1 MPRPYN
7 PRHGP
12 ERLHFNFTDPQKANL
27 NKFGYPPREQANAG
41 KRGNIKLASPTKI
54 AVLIVAITTVIAVA
68 ASNLVIYVTDLLLPG
83 FEARFDN
90 YAFSTGIPLAVSPL
104 LIAPLAYAIYRLT
117 QLKAELERSVR
128 TDALT
133 GLLNRRGF
141 FERAE
146 DAFRQ
151 DDVRELPI
159 ALMMVDVDRF
169 KEANDALGHAF
180 GDDLLRH
187 IARSIDEAV
196 AGSSPHNVVARIGG
210 DEFAVLLAGP
220 DATAASAAAERVC
233 RSVRGQIARHDET
246 VPAPSV
252 SVGLAKRIRNEPLDS
267 TMKAADDAAYQ
278 AKRAGRDRWVLAAPV
293 GEPAPPDAM
302 RAA

>member
-1 MPRPYN
+1 M
-7 PRHGP
+7 
-12 ERLHFNFTDPQKANL
+12 
-27 NKFGYPPREQANAG
+27 NKFGYPAREQANAG
-41 KRGNIKLASPTKI
+41 KRGNIKLASPIKV

-68 ASNLVIYVTDLLLPG
+68 ASNLIIYVTDLLLPG

-133 GLLNRRGF
+133 GLMNRRGF

-146 DAFRQ
+146 EAFRQ
-151 DDVRELPI
+151 ADVRGLPL

-180 GDDLLRH
+180 GDDLLKH
-187 IARSIDEAV
+187 IARSVDEAV
-196 AGSSPHNVVARIGG
+196 AGSSPQTVVARIGG
-210 DEFAVLLAGP
+210 DEFAVLLAAS
-220 DATAASAAAERVC
+220 DASMASAVAERIC
-233 RSVRGQIARHDET
+233 RGVRAPIARHDDT

-252 SVGLAKRIRNEPLDS
+252 SVGLAMRSHRQPLDAA
-267 TMKAADDAAYQ
+267 MKAADDAAYQ

-293 GEPAPPDAM
+293 QESVPAVPAPGHAM
-302 RAA
+302 QAA

>member
-1 MPRPYN
+1 M
-7 PRHGP
+7 
-12 ERLHFNFTDPQKANL
+12 
-27 NKFGYPPREQANAG
+27 
-41 KRGNIKLASPTKI
+41 ASPIKV

-90 YAFSTGIPLAVSPL
+90 YAFATGIPLAVSPL
-104 LIAPLAYAIYRLT
+104 LIAPLAYTIYRLT
-117 QLKAELERSVR
+117 ELKAELERGVR

-141 FERAE
+141 FECAE

-151 DDVRELPI
+151 ADVRGLPL

-180 GDDLLRH
+180 GDELLKH
-187 IARSIDEAV
+187 IAQNVNEVV
-196 AGSSPHNVVARIGG
+196 AGSSPHTVVARIGG

-220 DATAASAAAERVC
+220 DASMASAAAERIC
-233 RSVRGQIARHDET
+233 QGVRGRIARHDET

-252 SVGLAKRIRNEPLDS
+252 SVGLAMRSRGQPLDAA
-267 TMKAADDAAYQ
+267 MKAADGAAYQ
-278 AKRAGRDRWVLAAPV
+278 AKRAGRDRWVLAMPVDKSAPAV
-293 GEPAPPDAM
+293 PAPGDAM

>member
-1 MPRPYN
+1 M
-7 PRHGP
+7 
-12 ERLHFNFTDPQKANL
+12 
-27 NKFGYPPREQANAG
+27 
-41 KRGNIKLASPTKI
+41 ASPTKV

-68 ASNLVIYVTDLLLPG
+68 ASNLIIYVTDLLLPG

-90 YAFSTGIPLAVSPL
+90 YAFSTGIPLAVSPI
-104 LIAPLAYAIYRLT
+104 LIVPLAYAIYRLT

-146 DAFRQ
+146 EAFRQ
-151 DDVRELPI
+151 ADVRGLPV

-187 IARSIDEAV
+187 IAQSIDEAV
-196 AGSSPHNVVARIGG
+196 AGSSPHTVVARIGG

-220 DATAASAAAERVC
+220 DASAANAVAERIC
-233 RSVRGQIARHDET
+233 RRVRGGSELHDKAI
-246 VPAPSV
+246 PAPSV
-252 SVGLAKRIRNEPLDS
+252 SVGLAMRSRSQSLDAA
-267 TMKAADDAAYQ
+267 MKAADGAAYQ

-293 GEPAPPDAM
+293 EESAPPAIALPGGAM